1 MEFPAKHVLLRRF
14 HGEHSTMQAMSCSHP
29 TCHTP
34 LMPHMA
40 SMGQAM
46 TKVSA
51 VDAKQKGRLQLQ
63 QLLPDRKSSA
73 SYNVPDSFL
82 VKKLN
87 FATADKRPLIHSKAF
102 LSHHLHGHLD
112 VFSDQAPC
120 IKAWF
125 RRQNH
130 EVCFHVKISV
140 LRISLPIL
148 ILFPLQK
155 HLPP

>member
-1 MEFPAKHVLLRRF
+1 
-14 HGEHSTMQAMSCSHP
+14 MSS
-29 TCHTP
+29 
-34 LMPHMA
+34 MA
-40 SMGQAM
+40 QDM

-73 SYNVPDSFL
+73 SHNVPDSFL

-87 FATADKRPLIHSKAF
+87 FATSDRRPLVHNKAF

-112 VFSDQAPC
+112 VFSDQAPS

-125 RRQNH
+125 MRQNH

-140 LRISLPIL
+140 LQISLPVL

-155 HLPP
+155 HLLP